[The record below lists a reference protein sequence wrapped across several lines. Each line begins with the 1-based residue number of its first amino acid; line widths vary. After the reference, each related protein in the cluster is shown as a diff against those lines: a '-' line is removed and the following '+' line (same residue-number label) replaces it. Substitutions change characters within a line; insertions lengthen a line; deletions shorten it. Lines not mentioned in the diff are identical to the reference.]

1 MLLDHPVGAIW
12 FTADPA
18 ILLLIGR
25 NPAAIPKNLVPYVA
39 PDSLRALMLETTL
52 PLALVLLT
60 LAAVP
65 LVDDMRGPQH

>member
-25 NPAAIPKNLVPYVA
+25 NPAAIPKNPMPYVA
-39 PDSLRALMLETTL
+39 PDSLRALSR
-52 PLALVLLT
+52 
-60 LAAVP
+60 AAI
-65 LVDDMRGPQH
+65 LDCSESTDQR